1 MFQSRNNLDNEK
13 LVPPKLKLCSTAFI
27 LSHKCQNPATKRHEI
42 VMEIFKASNEAG
54 FFFVTQISFKMHS
67 GFCSALVH
75 LCTLFF
81 FTRSIFT
88 LVIVHSSNG
97 SNT

>member
-54 FFFVTQISFKMHS
+54 FFLLHRSPLKCTVDFV
-67 GFCSALVH
+67 L
-75 LCTLFF
+75 L
-81 FTRSIFT
+81 
-88 LVIVHSSNG
+88 
-97 SNT
+97 